1 MDDALTLRRSRV
13 QIPSDPL
20 LHSGLLGSEIIVI
33 GENWAN
39 HKLAD
44 FCTSLPFLLVLPKNQ
59 YVNESFVNKEK
70 IKESLKVIDKL
81 IKHYEYYHGLF
92 VTSNQPDKVTVTKE
106 SIENLEEIKK
116 ILES

>member
-13 QIPSDPL
+13 QIPSDPF
-20 LHSGLLGSEIIVI
+20 LHSGLLGSEIIGI

-39 HKLAD
+39 HKLDD
-44 FCTSLPFLLVLPKNQ
+44 FCTSSPFLLVLPKNQ

-81 IKHYEYYHGLF
+81 IEHYEYYLGVF
-92 VTSNQPDKVTVTKE
+92 VTSIQPNKVEVTKK
-106 SIENLEEIKK
+106 SIEDLEVIKK

>member
-1 MDDALTLRRSRV
+1 M
-13 QIPSDPL
+13 
-20 LHSGLLGSEIIVI
+20 I

-44 FCTSLPFLLVLPKNQ
+44 FCTSLPFLLVLQDQ

-81 IKHYEYYHGLF
+81 IKHYEYYHGVF
-92 VTSNQPDKVTVTKE
+92 VTSNQPDKVEVTKK
-106 SIENLEEIKK
+106 SIEDLEVIKK

>member
-1 MDDALTLRRSRV
+1 MKD
-13 QIPSDPL
+13 
-20 LHSGLLGSEIIVI
+20 
-33 GENWAN
+33 
-39 HKLAD
+39 
-44 FCTSLPFLLVLPKNQ
+44 Q

-70 IKESLKVIDKL
+70 IKEALKVIDKL

-116 ILES
+116 ILESWNSLV